1 MSFVWFGLLVWT
13 FYDLALGKRSLAT
26 ARAGVLNPHLI
37 APGSLLG
44 PPSSVCGHIT
54 LHCFTLHYIAL
65 HYITPGS
72 LPGPP
77 LLCMRHMQ
85 PAGMLIAP
93 GPQLVCTGQEYPTI
107 GFDQDSSG
115 TAWSYMHH
123 SSICLIKMIGS
134 KVWWQ
139 KYSTSNL
146 QSIQK
151 MDTHKGG

>member
-1 MSFVWFGLLVWT
+1 MSLVWFGLVVWT
-13 FYDLALGKRSLAT
+13 FYDLALGKKKPCHGACGCPESTSDCTRVS
-26 ARAGVLNPHLI
+26 
-37 APGSLLG
+37 PGSPLLC
-44 PPSSVCGHIT
+44 VQAHYITLHHIT
-54 LHCFTLHYIAL
+54 LHCTRVSPL
-65 HYITPGS
+65 S
-72 LPGPP
+72 P

-115 TAWSYMHH
+115 TAWSYMHR
-123 SSICLIKMIGS
+123 SSICLIKIIGS